1 MNVSEQIISV
11 IDNLCQKFGVAIDW
25 TANNVLPYIETL
37 CGKYIDWEINTSIA
51 WIIIAA
57 SCSLIALTIAIIVNC
72 NGECDGFEWGFFA
85 VIFIFSIGIIV
96 TQVFD
101 IIECKTFPEKAIYDY
116 ITYQISN
123 KT

>member
-11 IDNLCQKFGVAIDW
+11 IDNLCQKFGIAIDW

-57 SCSLIALTIAIIVNC
+57 SCSLIALIA
-72 NGECDGFEWGFFA
+72 A
-85 VIFIFSIGIIV
+85 IFICKFCYWDNVEWVVFGFVLVISIGIIGA
-96 TQVFD
+96 QIFD

-116 ITYQISN
+116 VTWQIELKN
-123 KT
+123 

>member
-11 IDNLCQKFGVAIDW
+11 IDNLCQKFGIAIDW

-37 CGKYIDWEINTSIA
+37 CGKYINWEINTSYA
-51 WIIIAA
+51 WIGIAA
-57 SCSLIALTIAIIVNC
+57 SCTIIALIIAIIVRY
-72 NGECDGFEWGFFA
+72 NGGCDGFEWGLFA
-85 VIFIFSIGIIV
+85 VVLVFSIGIIA
-96 TQVFD
+96 TQIFD